1 MKEVSVVVPIYN
13 VERYLRRC
21 LDSLYKQADDTVEVI
36 LVNDGSNDASIEII
50 TEYKNHYPD
59 TVVINKANGGLSDA
73 RNAGVTIATGRYIY
87 FLDSDDWLVPN
98 SIHMLYNFAVEN
110 QCEVVQGGY
119 YYAFSDYL
127 EYDNRWG
134 IDEQTEPFVFGK
146 DEAMA
151 ELVKQQY
158 VKNFAW
164 GKLYLISLVRDI
176 PFKVGAKFEDSFW
189 QHHVIHRVNRYGVF
203 PKALY
208 YYHQRPE
215 SISGAFSLGH
225 LDLLRGYEERFMFIQ
240 QYYPALIK
248 PMAASFWKQSF
259 QFHEIACKVKDNHL
273 TEPFEAFWNRINKD
287 YKALFDRAL
296 SCNLTYWISF
306 HCPSLLFLYSLICRA
321 FNHFFASRMKIL
333 PISNE

>member
-13 VERYLRRC
+13 VEKYLHKC
-21 LDSLYKQADDTVEVI
+21 LNSLFKQVDDTVEVI
-36 LVNDGSNDASIEII
+36 LVNDGSNDASLEII
-50 TEYKNHYPD
+50 AEYQEQYPD
-59 TVVINKANGGLSDA
+59 TIVINKENGGLSDA

-98 SIHMLYNFAVEN
+98 SIHILYDFAVKN
-110 QCEVVQGGY
+110 QCEVVQGGF
-119 YYAFSDYL
+119 YYAFSDHL
-127 EYDNRWG
+127 EYDDRWG
-134 IDEQTEPFVFGK
+134 VDEQTEPFVLGK
-146 DEAMA
+146 HEAMA

-164 GKLYLISLVRDI
+164 GKLYLTSLVLDI

-189 QHHVIHRVNRYGVF
+189 QHLVIHRVNRYGII

-208 YYHQRPE
+208 YYYQRSE

-225 LDLLRGYEERFMFIQ
+225 LDLLRGYEERFLFIQ
-240 QYYPALIK
+240 QHYPALIK

-259 QFHEIACKVKDNHL
+259 QFHKMAWKSQDDHV

-287 YKALFDRAL
+287 YKALFDSAL
-296 SCNLTYWISF
+296 NCNVTYWITF
-306 HCPSLLFLYSLICRA
+306 HCSSLLFLYSLICRVY
-321 FNHFFASRMKIL
+321 NHFFAKRLRNL
-333 PISNE
+333 PY